1 MEFPKKCKQTVCREE
16 REMSEYDEVV
26 DKQRRLLLAE
36 NWAKGVKTLH
46 AHALTSM
53 WYDDRGN
60 DGSVMDTE
68 YNDGLVMRE
77 IRETGETVYFGESLK
92 GDDLLQLFGQHMK
105 DERK

>member
-36 NWAKGVKTLH
+36 KWAKGVKTLH

-60 DGSVMDTE
+60 DGSVMDT
-68 YNDGLVMRE
+68 
-77 IRETGETVYFGESLK
+77 
-92 GDDLLQLFGQHMK
+92 
-105 DERK
+105 

>member
-1 MEFPKKCKQTVCREE
+1 MEFPKKCKQTVCQEE

-36 NWAKGVKTLH
+36 DWARGVKTLH
-46 AHALTSM
+46 AHALTSL

-68 YNDGLVMRE
+68 YNDGLVKRE
-77 IRETGETVYFGESLK
+77 IRETGEIVYFGKSLE
-92 GDDLLQLFGQHMK
+92 GDELLQTFGQHTGK
-105 DERK
+105 

>member
-36 NWAKGVKTLH
+36 KWAKGVKTLH

-92 GDDLLQLFGQHMK
+92 GDDLLQLFVST
-105 DERK
+105 

>member
-1 MEFPKKCKQTVCREE
+1 
-16 REMSEYDEVV
+16 MSEYDEVV

>member
-1 MEFPKKCKQTVCREE
+1 
-16 REMSEYDEVV
+16 MSEHKEIVER
-26 DKQRRLLLAE
+26 QRLLLEAE
-36 NWAKGVKTLH
+36 AWSRGVKTLH